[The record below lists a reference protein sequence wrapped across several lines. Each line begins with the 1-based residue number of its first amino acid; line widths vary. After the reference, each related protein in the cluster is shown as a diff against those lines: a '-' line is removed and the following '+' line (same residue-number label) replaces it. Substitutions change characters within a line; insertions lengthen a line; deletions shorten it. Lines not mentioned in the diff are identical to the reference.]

1 MANRKRPELFAGGLQ
16 LLIEFMN
23 RKEFIAGV
31 LGAALV
37 PAMKNISAADLPAQQ
52 INRVSDEEFWL
63 TIKKQ
68 FVLDENFIDLR
79 SNGGSAIPRVS
90 MNKFL
95 SDYQYIQAFP
105 SDRSSAATENAMERL
120 RGKLAA
126 NINCSSKEIAVM
138 RNTTE
143 ALNNAIMGFPFQKG
157 DEVVASVHEYDS
169 MLGSFYQRQMRD
181 GIVVKQIAIPYTV
194 SNTKEIV
201 ELFEKSI
208 TPKTKAFLISQIVWI
223 SGQIY
228 PVREI
233 CQLAKK
239 HGITTFVDAA
249 QSFSHIKI
257 DVRDLGCD
265 YLGASLHKW
274 CAAPLGTG
282 FLYIK
287 PDLIAK
293 TFPLLAH
300 YSHQPDAD
308 TIAKFENFGAITP
321 VFNAALES
329 LDYWD
334 DLGFELKAKRMNY
347 LKRYW
352 TERLRPNPKIEIV
365 TDTDEKFSGG
375 LAFFK
380 VKGKSST
387 AVNEVLWKEHKIKLT
402 VIENYKNRYVDYAG
416 VNVLGV
422 AAPIYITTKELDKFI
437 RVIEKII

>member
-1 MANRKRPELFAGGLQ
+1 MSAAAIYDYSFKY
-16 LLIEFMN
+16 MN
-23 RKEFIAGV
+23 RKDFIAGI
-31 LGAALV
+31 LGAAFI
-37 PAMKNISAADLPAQQ
+37 PAIENVSAAELPNNQTA
-52 INRVSDEEFWL
+52 RVSDEDFW
-63 TIKKQ
+63 TKIRNQ

-105 SDRSSAATENAMERL
+105 SDRSSAMNGNARVKL

-126 NINCSSKEIAVM
+126 NINCLEKEIAVM

-143 ALNNAIMGFPFQKG
+143 ALNNAIMGFPLNRG

-169 MLGSFYQRQMRD
+169 MLGSFYQRKLRD
-181 GIVVKQIAIPYTV
+181 GIVVKQIEIPYKI
-194 SNTKEIV
+194 SNTKEIL
-201 ELFEKSI
+201 ELWERSI

-228 PVREI
+228 PVKEI
-233 CQLAKK
+233 CELAKK

-282 FLYIK
+282 FLYVK

-293 TFPLLAH
+293 TYPLLAH
-300 YSHQPDAD
+300 YSHKPDDDA
-308 TIAKFENFGAITP
+308 IAKFENFGAITP
-321 VFNAALES
+321 VFNAAAES

-334 DLGFELKAKRMNY
+334 DLGFELKAKRMQY
-347 LKRYW
+347 LKKYW
-352 TERLRPNPKIEIV
+352 TERLKQNPKIEIV

-380 VKGKSST
+380 VKGKSSN
-387 AVNEVLWKEHKIKLT
+387 AVGDALWKEHKIKLT
-402 VIENYKNRYVDYAG
+402 VIENYKNHYVDYAG

-422 AAPIYITTKELDKFI
+422 ATPVYITTRELDKFV
-437 RVIEKII
+437 RVVEKNI

>member
-1 MANRKRPELFAGGLQ
+1 
-16 LLIEFMN
+16 MN
-23 RKEFIAGV
+23 RKEFVAGV
-31 LGAALV
+31 LGAAFL
-37 PAMKNISAADLPAQQ
+37 PALKNVSAADSPAQH
-52 INRVSDEEFWL
+52 IDRVSDEEFWL
-63 TIKKQ
+63 KIRKQ
-68 FVLDENFIDLR
+68 FVTDENFIDLR
-79 SNGGSAIPRVS
+79 SNGGSAIPRTA

-105 SDRSSAATENAMERL
+105 SDRSSAMTETAIVKL

-126 NINCSSKEIAVM
+126 NINCSTKEIAVM

-143 ALNNAIMGFPFQKG
+143 ALNNAIMGFSFQKG

-169 MLGSFYQRQMRD
+169 MLGSFYQRELRD
-181 GIVVKQIAIPYTV
+181 GIVIKQIEIPYIVTDA
-194 SNTKEIV
+194 KEIV

-208 TPKTKAFLISQIVWI
+208 TPKTKAFLISHIVWI

-228 PVREI
+228 PVKEI
-233 CQLAKK
+233 CALAKK

-287 PDLIAK
+287 PDLISK

-300 YSHQPDAD
+300 YSHQPDDDA
-308 TIAKFENFGAITP
+308 IAKFENFGAITP
-321 VFNAALES
+321 VFNAAIES

-334 DLGFELKAKRMNY
+334 SLGFELKAKRMQY

-352 TERLRPNPKIEIV
+352 TERLKQNPKIEIV
-365 TDTDEKFSGG
+365 TNTDEKFSCG

-380 VKGKSST
+380 VRGKSSN
-387 AVNEVLWKEHKIKLT
+387 AAGDILWKEHKIKLT
-402 VIENYKNRYVDYAG
+402 VIENYKNHYVDYRD

-422 AAPIYITTKELDKFI
+422 AAPVYITTKELDKFI